1 MKVIQVVGA
10 RPNFMKVAPLHR
22 AIQALT
28 GWTSKIVHT
37 GQHFDAKMSDVF
49 FTQLELPKPD
59 YFLGIGGGSH
69 TEVTAHIMLAF
80 EKIVA
85 DEKPDLIIVVGDVT
99 STLACTLVAIK
110 MGIPLAHVEAG
121 LRSFDRS
128 MPEELNR
135 LLTDSVANYL
145 FVTEESGL
153 THLKNEGVPDEKVFF
168 SGNVMIDSLVRY
180 QEKAKNSTIL
190 ADLGLSPSASGLQ
203 THASG
208 LQTPT
213 SGLQTPASGL
223 PTPASGLQTPASGLP
238 TPASGL
244 QTHASGLQTPASGL
258 QTSASGLQT
267 PASGL
272 QTSDYIVMTMHRPA
286 NVDTEKGLNSILELM
301 ELSAQKTNIVFPIH
315 PRTRAH
321 MDKFGLTKRMEAV
334 PNLILTEPLGYLEF
348 IQLMSHAKAILTDSG
363 GIQEETTYL
372 GIPCLTFRDSTE
384 RPVTVSL
391 GTNQLL
397 ADLDPQKTYEA
408 LEKILAGEVK
418 KGSIPPLWDGHAAE
432 RIAHTLH
439 GIFEKK

>member
-1 MKVIQVVGA
+1 
-10 RPNFMKVAPLHR
+10 
-22 AIQALT
+22 
-28 GWTSKIVHT
+28 
-37 GQHFDAKMSDVF
+37 MSDVF
-49 FTQLELPKPD
+49 FTQLELPTPD

-80 EKIVA
+80 EKIVS

-121 LRSFDRS
+121 LRSFDRT

-190 ADLGLSPSASGLQ
+190 ADLGL
-203 THASG
+203 
-208 LQTPT
+208 QTPESGIQPSDAGHKT
-213 SGLQTPASGL
+213 SN
-223 PTPASGLQTPASGLP
+223 
-238 TPASGL
+238 
-244 QTHASGLQTPASGL
+244 
-258 QTSASGLQT
+258 
-267 PASGL
+267 
-272 QTSDYIVMTMHRPA
+272 YIVMTMHRPA
-286 NVDTEKGLNSILELM
+286 NVDTEKGLHSILELI
-301 ELSAQKTNIVFPIH
+301 ELSTTKTKVVFPIH
-315 PRTRAH
+315 PRTRSNMA
-321 MDKFGLTKRMEAV
+321 KFGLEGALTQNK
-334 PNLILTEPLGYLEF
+334 NLILTEPLGYLEF
-348 IQLMSHAKAILTDSG
+348 IQLMTHSKAILTDSG

-384 RPVTVSL
+384 RPVTVTM

-397 ADLDPQKTYEA
+397 ADLDPQKTYQA

-432 RIAHTLH
+432 RIAETLH

>member
-22 AIQALT
+22 AIQQLS

-99 STLACTLVAIK
+99 STLACTLVSIK
-110 MGIPLAHVEAG
+110 MGIPVAHVEAG
-121 LRSFDRS
+121 LRSFDRT

-153 THLKNEGVPDEKVFF
+153 NHLKNEGVPDEKVFF

-190 ADLGLSPSASGLQ
+190 TDLGLRPSDSGL
-203 THASG
+203 SSSEFG
-208 LQTPT
+208 LIP
-213 SGLQTPASGL
+213 SN
-223 PTPASGLQTPASGLP
+223 
-238 TPASGL
+238 
-244 QTHASGLQTPASGL
+244 
-258 QTSASGLQT
+258 
-267 PASGL
+267 
-272 QTSDYIVMTMHRPA
+272 YIVMTMHRPA
-286 NVDTEKGLNSILELM
+286 NVDTEKGLLSILELM
-301 ELSAQKTNIVFPIH
+301 ELSAQKTKIVFPIH

-384 RPVTVSL
+384 RPVTVTL

-397 ADLDPQKTYEA
+397 ADLDPQKTYQA

-432 RIAHTLH
+432 RIANTLH

>member
-22 AIQALT
+22 AIQKLA

-121 LRSFDRS
+121 LRSFDRT

-190 ADLGLSPSASGLQ
+190 ADLGL
-203 THASG
+203 
-208 LQTPT
+208 QTPESGIQPSDAGHKT
-213 SGLQTPASGL
+213 SN
-223 PTPASGLQTPASGLP
+223 
-238 TPASGL
+238 
-244 QTHASGLQTPASGL
+244 
-258 QTSASGLQT
+258 
-267 PASGL
+267 
-272 QTSDYIVMTMHRPA
+272 YIVMTMHRPA
-286 NVDTEKGLNSILELM
+286 NVDTEKGLHSIFKKYNPDIVCLQEIDTHEKNIVYKVSILNAYEEYIQDARDYSTLYYRINAIRRSRV
-301 ELSAQKTNIVFPIH
+301 LSLAYTSVSSMNMHVAPMLLF
-315 PRTRAH
+315 
-321 MDKFGLTKRMEAV
+321 
-334 PNLILTEPLGYLEF
+334 
-348 IQLMSHAKAILTDSG
+348 
-363 GIQEETTYL
+363 ET
-372 GIPCLTFRDSTE
+372 
-384 RPVTVSL
+384 
-391 GTNQLL
+391 
-397 ADLDPQKTYEA
+397 
-408 LEKILAGEVK
+408 
-418 KGSIPPLWDGHAAE
+418 
-432 RIAHTLH
+432 
-439 GIFEKK
+439 

>member
-22 AIQALT
+22 AIQKLA

-49 FTQLELPKPD
+49 FTQLELPTPD

-121 LRSFDRS
+121 LRSFDRT

-190 ADLGLSPSASGLQ
+190 VDLGLHTPESGIQPSDAG
-203 THASG
+203 HK
-208 LQTPT
+208 T
-213 SGLQTPASGL
+213 SN
-223 PTPASGLQTPASGLP
+223 
-238 TPASGL
+238 
-244 QTHASGLQTPASGL
+244 
-258 QTSASGLQT
+258 
-267 PASGL
+267 
-272 QTSDYIVMTMHRPA
+272 YIVMTMHRPA
-286 NVDTEKGLNSILELM
+286 NVDTEKGLHSILELI
-301 ELSAQKTNIVFPIH
+301 ELSTTKTKVVFPIH
-315 PRTRAH
+315 PRTRSNMA
-321 MDKFGLTKRMEAV
+321 KFGLEDALTQNK
-334 PNLILTEPLGYLEF
+334 NLILTEPLGYLEF
-348 IQLMSHAKAILTDSG
+348 IQLMTHSKAILTDSG

-384 RPVTVSL
+384 RPVTVTM

-397 ADLDPQKTYEA
+397 ADLDPQKTYQA

-432 RIAHTLH
+432 RIAETLH